1 MQIISDLH
9 IHGPYAMACS
19 KQTTLSKLADNAK
32 IKGLNLIGTGDC
44 LHPKWFESI
53 KTELIEDENGI
64 LWSKNKFPFIWQ
76 TEISFMYK
84 QDGKGRRI
92 HHIILFPNK
101 EVVEQVRDAFLK
113 KGRLDY
119 DGRPIF
125 GFSSI
130 ELVDM
135 MRSISE
141 DIEIIPSHCLTPY
154 FGIFGSMT
162 GFDSVEECFKEKTKY
177 IHAVETGLSADPPM
191 LWRVSKF
198 DKINLV
204 SFSDPHSYH
213 THRIGREATI
223 FDLKNINY
231 NDLINSI
238 RTGNGLKGTIEV
250 DPNYGKYHFDGHR
263 NCNVSFS
270 PKESDKLNK
279 ICPICKQKLTIG
291 VQNRIEQLADRQEDY
306 IKKDSKP
313 FYSLMPLSELIS
325 IVMKKGLSTKTVTI
339 EYQKIMSN
347 SKNEFDVLLNVSLED
362 LKKIT
367 HEKIAE
373 TIIKIREEKVRYKSG
388 YDGVYGKIIL
398 DENEVVEEK
407 SGIQKPKKEQKCLSE
422 F

>member
-1 MQIISDLH
+1 MQLISDFH
-9 IHGPYAMACS
+9 IHGPFAQACS
-19 KQTTLSKLADNAK
+19 RNTTLSLLEENAK
-32 IKGLNLIGTGDC
+32 LKGLNVLGTGDC
-44 LHPKWFESI
+44 LHPKWFDFI
-53 KTELIEDENGI
+53 TKELTEDENGI

-76 TEISFMYK
+76 TELSFMYK

-92 HHIILFPNK
+92 HHVLLFPNK

-125 GFSSI
+125 GISSI

-135 MRSISE
+135 LRSISE
-141 DIEIIPSHCLTPY
+141 DIEIIPSHCLTPF

-191 LWRVSKF
+191 LSRVSKF

-213 THRIGREATI
+213 PHRLGREATI
-223 FDLKNINY
+223 FDLKDITY
-231 NDLINSI
+231 RGLINSI
-238 RTGNGLKGTIEV
+238 RTGEGLKGTIEV
-250 DPNYGKYHFDGHR
+250 NPNYGKYHFDGHR
-263 NCNVSFS
+263 NCNISFS

-279 ICPICKQKLTIG
+279 ICPVCKQKLTIG
-291 VQNRIEQLADRQEDY
+291 VQNRIEQLADRPENY
-306 IKKDSKP
+306 VKKDIKP

-325 IVMKKGLSTKTVTI
+325 IVMKKGLSTKTVTV
-339 EYQKIMSN
+339 EYKKVMSN
-347 SKNEFDVLLNVSLED
+347 FKNEFDVLLNVGFED

-367 HEKIAE
+367 HEKIADA
-373 TIIKIREEKVRYKSG
+373 IIKIREGKVRYKPG
-388 YDGVYGKIIL
+388 YDGVYGKVIL
-398 DENEVVEEK
+398 DENEIIEQPKPVKALTDQK
-407 SGIQKPKKEQKCLSE
+407 SLSE